1 MNTTEDPLQN
11 EDFLRCADFHGH
23 VCPGLAIGYRAAR
36 AGLDRL
42 KAYRSPDE
50 ELVAEVETDA
60 CGADAVQVLSG
71 CTFGKGNLI
80 YRDRGKQAFT
90 FFDRGS
96 GQGVRV
102 AMKQGAFAPEPR
114 QSELFAKMRDDSAS
128 REERKEFW
136 DLHRRKSREVLLME
150 AEELFS
156 FQDVQRSVPDK
167 ARIEPSEPCSA
178 CGEPTMASKLAAI
191 GERKLCL
198 DCADDHA

>member
-1 MNTTEDPLQN
+1 MHTTENPLQN

-42 KAYRSPDE
+42 KTHRSPDE

-71 CTFGKGNLI
+71 CTFGKGNFI
-80 YRDRGKQAFT
+80 HRDRGKQAFT
-90 FFDRGS
+90 FYDRGS

-114 QSELFAKMRDDSAS
+114 QRELFAKV
-128 REERKEFW
+128 REESATSEELREFW
-136 DLHRRKSREVLLME
+136 ELQRQKSQELLEM
-150 AEELFS
+150 APEELFS

-178 CGEPTMASKLAAI
+178 CGEPTMATKLVAI